1 MKSASIFES
10 NLVHNLKLEVNV
22 FSSLVR
28 YLRES
33 FSFVS
38 FNSRLSNFLILLF
51 SKLVMPFRT
60 APGTYT
66 NTPLGK
72 ELSKTQRLQKESYP
86 VARTTRATPILGDF
100 GPVNYERFTRDANS
114 TIVIILII
122 VIIACLVFYF
132 MKKNNSKSIEETP
145 LSERNSGS
153 PLMPNEVNRNTD
165 FDNIEYPTLEG
176 GAARRKHRTHK
187 KHDYDLAHECPCG
200 DDIDDIYQ
208 MKANGMMI

>member
-1 MKSASIFES
+1 
-10 NLVHNLKLEVNV
+10 
-22 FSSLVR
+22 
-28 YLRES
+28 
-33 FSFVS
+33 
-38 FNSRLSNFLILLF
+38 
-51 SKLVMPFRT
+51 MPFRT

-132 MKKNNSKSIEETP
+132 MKKNSKPVEE
-145 LSERNSGS
+145 LSS
-153 PLMPNEVNRNTD
+153 MPNEVNRNTE

-187 KHDYDLAHECPCG
+187 KHDCDLAHECPCG

-208 MKANGMMI
+208 MKANGMII